1 MGLDAQKS
9 FAQMYEDGNTQDR
22 VGKQVMQL
30 NPIVVQKTREEIRA
44 RDSKLALKIGRESD
58 DFARIFIRTTLAQG
72 RTPLDHRSRMQK
84 TFIYKGL

>member
-9 FAQMYEDGNTQDR
+9 FAQIYEDENMQDR

-30 NPIVVQKTREEIRA
+30 NPIIVQKTREEIRA